1 MIDTEILTETYTVIK
16 EYIPAK
22 DRQTAAEHLF
32 GVLTDLD
39 IMEKD
44 LKIFCQSD
52 PYLQRA
58 FEEYFEDEQDDDEV
72 FDYDQDD

>member
-1 MIDTEILTETYTVIK
+1 VIDTEILTEMYTVLK
-16 EYIPAK
+16 EYVPSK

-39 IMEKD
+39 ISEKD
-44 LKIFCQSD
+44 LKMFCHSD
-52 PYLQRA
+52 TFLQRA
-58 FEEYFEDEQDDDEV
+58 FEEYFEDEQDDEV